1 VCVRAICLYHH
12 DEGREGGSRGGAGR
26 AVLDA
31 QSDTHFDRVCTVLC
45 AMYTSRSRGRAH
57 TGIGTEMKIA
67 RHYCTGVCNHFD
79 PIAVPVI
86 IHRRCSQIA
95 NTSPSA
101 SLLSPSLVCFVT
113 LVQCNRSP
121 RFKTNEHESQAPGPA
136 LCPGPDPLALSPNT
150 PPVPPPLVSGVYS
163 LLLSATCHTF
173 QVCPGP

>member
-1 VCVRAICLYHH
+1 MR
-12 DEGREGGSRGGAGR
+12 EGRAGVEEGPDGRFLMRKVTRILTVSALCCARCTRRVRVGAR
-26 AVLDA
+26 TLA
-31 QSDTHFDRVCTVLC
+31 F
-45 AMYTSRSRGRAH
+45 
-57 TGIGTEMKIA
+57 GTEMKIA

-101 SLLSPSLVCFVT
+101 SLLSPSLVYFVT

-150 PPVPPPLVSGVYS
+150 PPVPPPLVSGVSS